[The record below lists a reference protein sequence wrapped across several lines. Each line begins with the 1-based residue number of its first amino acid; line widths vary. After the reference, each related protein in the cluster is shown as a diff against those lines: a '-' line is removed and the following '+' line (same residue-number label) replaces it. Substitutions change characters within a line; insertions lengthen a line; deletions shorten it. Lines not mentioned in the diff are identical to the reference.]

1 MGAVQSNLR
10 RARGGP
16 GGSQDLV
23 AGMVV
28 ESLLAGEKW
37 EVSIVCFPHDLI
49 CRCSMMFNSID
60 KDPVSD

>member
-1 MGAVQSNLR
+1 MFAMLGLSLSYLIPMGAVQSNLR

-28 ESLLAGEKW
+28 ESLLAGEK
-37 EVSIVCFPHDLI
+37 
-49 CRCSMMFNSID
+49 
-60 KDPVSD
+60 